1 MNNRK
6 FKKKIRDSTKL
17 IKDSNERSLDSLD
30 INTLEHEKDFK
41 SKLISDNKRF
51 DEKIEH
57 TKSKFLSDDVSE
69 KKPKKRFLNTK
80 TQDRLESDGNVIE
93 SSKKELE
100 EDIPTNNFINPTEK
114 YNSSDVRDKSNTL
127 EESNY
132 ISDELDKKLNAKN
145 LLQKKTNQRI
155 FKENTDANITEVY
168 DPLSKDFDNDG
179 FIDRYDNNV
188 GNSDYFSS
196 TYDVEKEEAKSNITT
211 TKNKRKNYLQD
222 ELFTR
227 KKDEKHTK
235 KVDDILDKSKE
246 NKTNKEL
253 DDVDS
258 LLSSKDKKIRKLKHQ
273 RDSLLDKKS
282 PKESLLDKGNKK
294 MLGVMA
300 TSTKILS
307 TYVSHGSNEN
317 VGAEASEKSLDKVS
331 GAASTVR
338 RFSRSRKNKLLK
350 RQEKKVSKLNHRI
363 RKRKSKLEFQ
373 DKLNVLRASDNY
385 KQKTILKKFM
395 QRRQMKK
402 LIYQKYEITFR
413 GRVKKKIKD
422 ILTGSAKLISSNTK
436 KIGGAL
442 VGFLI
447 LFMMIFQLISSVGGM
462 MGSTSNNVLTTSYLA
477 SQPRLLTINQSYSTK
492 ELNLE
497 NELARV
503 QTTYP
508 GYDEY
513 IINKNADI
521 SHDTHLLLSYITSRF
536 GEAENM
542 SEVEDELK
550 SLFQAIYDVNYE
562 EELEIRYR
570 TEYYNTIDEDG
581 NEVEESVEVPYEYK
595 KLIVTVSKK
604 DMKSEILSKLQGY
617 PDNIK
622 HFEMLYE
629 TKGNMGTFFA
639 DANSSVSPSGVSSL
653 YDFDVS
659 GGDFPPPDPNHV
671 ASLNGG
677 YPGQCTWYVYN
688 RFSQLGKP
696 IKHSPMGNGGEWAF
710 YAQNYGYSVSR
721 NARAG
726 TAISFPPG
734 VAGSSPQYG
743 HIAFVE
749 KVNDDG
755 SVLVSEMN
763 VKGEFIISTRLIS
776 KEQASLCYYIDY
788 GL

>member
-6 FKKKIRDSTKL
+6 LKKKIRDSTKL
-17 IKDSNERSLDSLD
+17 IKDSNERSFDGLD

-41 SKLISDNKRF
+41 SKRISENKRF

-57 TKSKFLSDDVSE
+57 TKSKFLTEDVSD

-80 TQDRLESDGNVIE
+80 TEDKIKSDVNAID

-100 EDIPTNNFINPTEK
+100 PDIAKNNFTITEK
-114 YNSSDVRDKSNTL
+114 SNSSDVKVKSTTI
-127 EESNY
+127 EESKY
-132 ISDELDKKLNAKN
+132 VSDELDKKLNAKKS
-145 LLQKKTNQRI
+145 LQKKSSQRI
-155 FKENTDANITEVY
+155 FKENTDANVTEVY
-168 DPLSKDFDNDG
+168 DPLNKDFDNDG
-179 FIDRYDNNV
+179 VIDRYDNNI
-188 GNSDYFSS
+188 GDSDYFSS
-196 TYDVEKEEAKSNITT
+196 TYDVEKEETKQTISPK
-211 TKNKRKNYLQD
+211 KNKRKNYLKD

-227 KKDEKHTK
+227 KKDDKHSK
-235 KVDDILDKSKE
+235 KVEDIIAKSRGSKI
-246 NKTNKEL
+246 NNEL

-258 LLSSKDKKIRKLKHQ
+258 FLSSKEKKLKKLKHK
-273 RDSLLDKKS
+273 RDSLLDKKM

-294 MLGVMA
+294 MLGAMA
-300 TSTKILS
+300 SSTRILS

-331 GAASTVR
+331 EVSSTVR
-338 RFSRSRKNKLLK
+338 RFSRNRKNKLLK
-350 RQEKKVSKLNHRI
+350 RQESKVSKLNHRI

-385 KQKTILKKFM
+385 KQKTIFKKFI

-402 LIYQKYEITFR
+402 LIYQKYEITFKD
-413 GRVKKKIKD
+413 RVKKKLKD

-447 LFMMIFQLISSVGGM
+447 LFMMIFQLISSIGGM
-462 MGSTSNNVLTTSYLA
+462 LGSTSNNVLTTSYLA
-477 SQPRLLTINQSYSTK
+477 SQPRLLAINQSYSTK

-503 QTTYP
+503 QTTHP

-521 SHDTHLLLSYITSRF
+521 YHEAHLLLSYITSRF
-536 GEAENM
+536 GEAKKLG
-542 SEVEDELK
+542 EVEAELE

-562 EELEIRYR
+562 EEIEIRYR
-570 TEYYNTIDEDG
+570 TEYYTTIDEDG
-581 NEVEESVEVPYEYK
+581 NEIEESVEVPYEYK

-604 DMKSEILSKLQGY
+604 DMKSEILSRLQGY

-639 DANSSVSPSGVSSL
+639 DANSPVSPSGVSSL

-659 GGDFPPPDPNHV
+659 GGNFPPPDPNHV

-677 YPGQCTWYVYN
+677 IAGQCTWYVYN

-749 KVNDDG
+749 KVNEDG